1 MSITF
6 RPMDHGAEP
15 PPPDKIYTPAR
26 MADLAKGLERA
37 IAKIEK
43 WEIEVKGS
51 SRLRKTV
58 KLLQEIA
65 SVPRFR
71 GSREEL
77 RKIAQAAS
85 DAQEFII
92 IRGMLPQK
100 PLDPTVSALKKA
112 VGGTLGVTPHK
123 AYQAQS
129 ELWVGAALSCAGVR
143 LGVLTNPQGPESRLH
158 RSEWHTGVC
167 D

>member
-1 MSITF
+1 MIQAAPVIGNAFRRGHSMSITF
-6 RPMDHGAEP
+6 RPMDHGAGP

-26 MADLAKGLERA
+26 MVDLAKGLERA

-77 RKIAQAAS
+77 RKIAQAAFRRS
-85 DAQEFII
+85 
-92 IRGMLPQK
+92 
-100 PLDPTVSALKKA
+100 
-112 VGGTLGVTPHK
+112 GVHHH
-123 AYQAQS
+123 
-129 ELWVGAALSCAGVR
+129 
-143 LGVLTNPQGPESRLH
+143 QGYATAEAIGSHGERTQESRW
-158 RSEWHTGVC
+158 RDPWC
-167 D
+167 DSA